1 MRVPFPP
8 GREWYRG
15 PKGYHYVVTDAIS
28 IFGKEKAV
36 AVHTKKDDKFL
47 VSFASPTEDA
57 LENNLSQSLINSKVR
72 VAFR

>member
-8 GREWYRG
+8 GREWYKG
-15 PKGYHYVVTDAIS
+15 PKGYHYEVFDCIS
-28 IFGKEKAV
+28 VHGRVKAV
-36 AVHTKKDDKFL
+36 AAHTKKDDKFL

-57 LENNLSQSLINSKVR
+57 LKNNLSQSHINSKVR